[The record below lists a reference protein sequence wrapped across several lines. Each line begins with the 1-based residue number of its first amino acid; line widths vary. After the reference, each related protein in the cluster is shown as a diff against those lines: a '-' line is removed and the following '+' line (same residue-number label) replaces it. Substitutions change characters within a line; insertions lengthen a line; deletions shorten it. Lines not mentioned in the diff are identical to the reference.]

1 MPYNIENRIMAAIQ
15 NIDLPFDGFLHL
27 STGWFAGNPMTS
39 CVFPLQIAVTTDI
52 LEQQGKKNIMR
63 ILDLLGREIQFT
75 DTNPFFIIYDDGTV
89 EKKLIFR

>member
-1 MPYNIENRIMAAIQ
+1 
-15 NIDLPFDGFLHL
+15 
-27 STGWFAGNPMTS
+27 
-39 CVFPLQIAVTTDI
+39 
-52 LEQQGKKNIMR
+52 GKKNIMR